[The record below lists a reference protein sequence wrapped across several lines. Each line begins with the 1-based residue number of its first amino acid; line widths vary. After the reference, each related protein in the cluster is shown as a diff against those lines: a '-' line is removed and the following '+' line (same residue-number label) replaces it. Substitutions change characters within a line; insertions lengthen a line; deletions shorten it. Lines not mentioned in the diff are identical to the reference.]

1 MLNRTP
7 HSDENA
13 SSDDQKAKKTSN
25 SGNKDFDRKYLRKL
39 EPKAPKRPRTASRK
53 TGSDS
58 DKPYERKTEGKS
70 EYGDK
75 PFEKK
80 PYERKPY
87 EGKSEERGGYK
98 KREGGYGDKP
108 FEKKPYERKPYEG
121 KSDDRGGYKKR
132 EGGYGDKPF
141 EKKPYERK
149 PYEGKSDERGGYKKR
164 ESGYGDKPFEK
175 KPYERKPYEGKSDER
190 GGYQKRE
197 GGYGDKPFEK
207 KPYERKTDDRG
218 PYQKRTGSGYSD
230 KPYSSEGKPYEK
242 KPFERRTDDK
252 GGYKKSYDK
261 RPFERDNRDQ
271 GADQGGYKKR
281 SEGGFDDKPFYKK
294 DGDSFDKKPSR
305 WNDGLDKGD
314 RFKKEDKPFTRSYP
328 RDNAGAKPSN
338 RGVKNTEWGNQQ
350 DENQDEFSTKSKF
363 SKSGRVEPEPIIQ
376 DEIRLNRYIS
386 NAGVCSRREAD
397 DLISSGV
404 ITVNGKIITELGYK
418 IKAGDVVNYGGAT
431 LKNEAKRYLLLNKPK
446 DYITTVD
453 DPEKRQ
459 TVMELIKG
467 ACKERL
473 YPVGRLDR
481 ATTGLLLFT
490 NDGDMAK
497 RLTHPSHS
505 IKKIYHVT
513 LDKSLK
519 PIDYKQI
526 VEGLTL
532 EDGPIDVDDIAF
544 VGDGKDKAEV
554 GIELHSGRNRVV
566 RRLFEHLGYK
576 VQKLDRVVFAG
587 LTKRDLPRGRWRFL
601 TQEEVNFLKMSV
613 K

>member
-13 SSDDQKAKKTSN
+13 SSDDQKAKKNEN
-25 SGNKDFDRKYLRKL
+25 SGSKDFDRKYLRKL
-39 EPKAPKRPRTASRK
+39 EPKAPKRPRTATNKDS
-53 TGSDS
+53 SDS
-58 DKPYERKTEGKS
+58 AKPFEKKSEDGGDYGDKPYSKSEDKPYEKKPYERKTEGQAPYQKRS
-70 EYGDK
+70 EGGYGDK
-75 PFEKK
+75 PYEKK
-80 PYERKPY
+80 PYERKTEGQAPY
-87 EGKSEERGGYK
+87 Q
-98 KREGGYGDKP
+98 KRSEGGYGDKP
-108 FEKKPYERKPYEG
+108 Y
-121 KSDDRGGYKKR
+121 
-132 EGGYGDKPF
+132 
-141 EKKPYERK
+141 
-149 PYEGKSDERGGYKKR
+149 
-164 ESGYGDKPFEK
+164 
-175 KPYERKPYEGKSDER
+175 
-190 GGYQKRE
+190 
-197 GGYGDKPFEK
+197 EK

-218 PYQKRTGSGYSD
+218 PYQKRSGSGYSD
-230 KPYSSEGKPYEK
+230 KPYSNSEGKPYEN
-242 KPFERRTDDK
+242 KPYERRSDDK
-252 GGYKKSYDK
+252 GGYKKPYDK
-261 RPFERDNRDQ
+261 KPFERSNREGGDE
-271 GADQGGYKKR
+271 QGGYKKP
-281 SEGGFDDKPFYKK
+281 EGGGFDDKPYFKK
-294 DGDSFDKKPSR
+294 EGSSFDRKPFRS
-305 WNDGLDKGD
+305 NDQFDKGD
-314 RFKKEDKPFTRSYP
+314 RFQKEEKPFTRSYP
-328 RDNAGAKPSN
+328 RDNAGAKSSN

-350 DENQDEFSTKSKF
+350 DENQDDSSTQSKF
-363 SKSGRVEPEPIIQ
+363 SKTGKVDPEPIIQ

-404 ITVNGKIITELGYK
+404 ITVNGKIITELGHK

-490 NDGDMAK
+490 NDGDLAK

-532 EDGPIDVDDIAF
+532 EDGHLDVDDIAF
-544 VGDGKDKAEV
+544 VGEGKDKAEV